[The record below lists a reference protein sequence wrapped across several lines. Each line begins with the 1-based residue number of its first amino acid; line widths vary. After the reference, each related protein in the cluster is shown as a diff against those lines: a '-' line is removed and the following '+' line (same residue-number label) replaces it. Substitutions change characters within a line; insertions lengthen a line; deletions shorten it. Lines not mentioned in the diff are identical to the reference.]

1 MRSITQI
8 LLSGLVLVSACGPS
22 TGQAVPEPARQSL
35 VIDAPPLSRCMNLS
49 GALEADYE
57 GEWGY
62 TIRLDHIDAIAAA
75 GFDAIRLPVRW
86 SAHLSG
92 PDHRIDPAV
101 LARVDAII
109 AHARTRGL
117 AVVLDVHHFEAMM
130 ADPTGQL
137 PVLEVIWRQL
147 ATHYADQPDDLVFEI
162 LNEPTDRVSAAQVD
176 AINARILPVI
186 RAVSPDRWVIL
197 ASARWNNIDG
207 LEQAAPLPADPR
219 LMMTVHY
226 YDPFDFTHQGAPW
239 SNRSE
244 TGISWGGPR
253 DELALTQD
261 FEAIAAQMEARNV
274 PVLLGEFGVYAGV
287 PEHLRARWV
296 GAVREAAE
304 ARGMSWC
311 HWGFASTLR
320 SYDASRD
327 DWIPA
332 LREALVPGSGQDF

>member
-1 MRSITQI
+1 MRSIAGFF
-8 LLSGLVLVSACGPS
+8 LSGLILVSACGAS
-22 TGQAVPEPARQSL
+22 TGQPVPQPERQSL
-35 VIDAPPLSRCMNLS
+35 AIDAPPLSRCMNLS
-49 GALEADYE
+49 GALEADHE

-62 TIRLDHIDAIAAA
+62 VIRFEHVDAIAEA

-86 SAHLSG
+86 SAHVSG
-92 PDHRIDPAV
+92 ADHRIDPDL

-109 AHARTRGL
+109 AHARSRGL

-130 ADPTGQL
+130 EDPTGRL
-137 PVLEVIWRQL
+137 PVLEAIWRQL
-147 ATHYADQPDDLVFEI
+147 AAHYADQPDDLVFEI
-162 LNEPTDRVSAAQVD
+162 LNEPTDRVSASQVD

-186 RAVSPDRWVIL
+186 RSVSPQRWVIL
-197 ASARWNNIDG
+197 TSARWNNIDG
-207 LEQAAPLPADPR
+207 LAQAAALPADPR
-219 LMMTVHY
+219 VMMTVHY

-244 TGISWGGPR
+244 TGIGWGGPQ
-253 DELALTQD
+253 DELALAQD
-261 FEAIAAQMEARNV
+261 FDEIAAQMSARNV

-304 ARGMSWC
+304 ARGMAWC

-320 SYDASRD
+320 SYDLTRD

-332 LREALVPGSGQDF
+332 MREALLPGSD